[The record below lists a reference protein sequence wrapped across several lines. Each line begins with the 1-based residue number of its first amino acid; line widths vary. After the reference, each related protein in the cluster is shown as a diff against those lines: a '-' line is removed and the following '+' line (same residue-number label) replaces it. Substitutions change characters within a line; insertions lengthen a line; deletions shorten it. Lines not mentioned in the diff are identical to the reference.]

1 LVLVALDL
9 TLEVADLLVGEF
21 GFVIPVEGGS
31 ALDTDAVSG
40 FVTGAG
46 SMGF

>member
-1 LVLVALDL
+1 
-9 TLEVADLLVGEF
+9 
-21 GFVIPVEGGS
+21 VEGGS

-46 SMGF
+46 SMGFWSVRKSQCLRF